1 MIVYSVLL
9 FAIAALFVGIAVSIY
24 RGNIN
29 LIHSYHQKHVK
40 EADQRD
46 YGKSFSKGLF
56 VLAASL
62 IFSGAVALF
71 GETVP
76 VVMTSIGILLVGMII
91 AFVVIARVQ
100 KKFNGGF

>member
-1 MIVYSVLL
+1 MIVYSVLM
-9 FAIAALFVGIAVSIY
+9 FVIAALFFGIAVSIY

-40 EADQRD
+40 ETDRKD
-46 YGKSFSKGLF
+46 YGRSFSKGLF

-62 IFSGAVALF
+62 ILSGVAALF

-76 VVMTSIGILLVGMII
+76 VVMISIGVLLVGMII
-91 AFVVIARVQ
+91 AFTVLAKTQ
-100 KKFNGGF
+100 TKYNSGF